1 MQKPQNKSKFRNLPN
16 SAFTRVQKFSNS
28 TALGNIAPRSQ
39 PKLTNIRSRLLIV
52 WGVLIFAGIGLAV
65 DLYRL
70 QIVQGRKLTAKAR
83 EQQMVSLRPFMPRRP
98 VTDRNGNILAVD
110 RPVYTLY
117 VHPKLFNHSYQ
128 EVAQLI
134 APILGR
140 DAGELVK
147 IFESKNSGILLTS
160 NLSESIGD
168 RLIGLNLNGLEFIQ
182 KYSRFYPQADLFSD
196 NEKYS

>member
-1 MQKPQNKSKFRNLPN
+1 
-16 SAFTRVQKFSNS
+16 
-28 TALGNIAPRSQ
+28 
-39 PKLTNIRSRLLIV
+39 
-52 WGVLIFAGIGLAV
+52 
-65 DLYRL
+65 
-70 QIVQGRKLTAKAR
+70 
-83 EQQMVSLRPFMPRRP
+83 MVSLRPFMPRRP

-182 KYSRFYPQADLFSD
+182 KYSRFYPEADLFSD
-196 NEKYS
+196 VVDILILTVAVKQGWNIVMRNFWNVLCKHYASIAREWRTASRPRARRIFTY